1 MTKTC
6 FKEIDETSVTTL
18 TVSDEDTTV
27 LSPSPD
33 SSTVSLSASSTST
46 TTSASSTSLPTDSV
60 LVTPASSSR
69 KRRTQ
74 ISSIESSDE
83 NSQTR
88 KFSSQVLQDLT
99 QSLTD
104 GADFADSHLIT
115 PSRRT
120 NGRDLKKAR
129 KQDGILPSDI
139 VFDGPELRE
148 VDTNGAPS
156 REQGKLV
163 RISSSSPRG
172 PFDPVALKEHIVR
185 QSSRTLKKLPH
196 RKGFNPIAEFT
207 EYLPNETAAMNLF
220 DGIEPK
226 SNTSQMIR
234 WELNSNEDVNS
245 WLEKKDQYIHPVE
258 AGEWFIE
265 WGVVYNPTYAWAK
278 FHSCEATYDKKSDR
292 LTLMFKSELF
302 ATGKD
307 ENGLPCFIE

>member
-1 MTKTC
+1 MTKPC
-6 FKEIDETSVTTL
+6 IEEIEESSVMTR
-18 TVSDEDTTV
+18 TVSDEETTV
-27 LSPSPD
+27 LSPSLD

-46 TTSASSTSLPTDSV
+46 TSASTPISTESV
-60 LVTPASSSR
+60 LVTPAPCSR

-74 ISSIESSDE
+74 VSNSESSDE

-88 KFSSQVLQDLT
+88 RFSSQVLQDLT

-104 GADFADSHLIT
+104 AADFADSHLIT

-120 NGRDLKKAR
+120 NMKKAR
-129 KQDGILPSDI
+129 KQDTILPSDI
-139 VFDGPELRE
+139 VFDGQALRE
-148 VDTNGAPS
+148 VNTNGAPS
-156 REQGKLV
+156 REKGKLV
-163 RISSSSPRG
+163 RIPPSSPRG
-172 PFDPVALKEHIVR
+172 PFDPVAMKEYIVH

-226 SNTSQMIR
+226 SNTSRMIR
-234 WELNSNEDVNS
+234 WELNSNEDINS

-265 WGVVYNPTYAWAK
+265 WGTVYNPTYAWAK